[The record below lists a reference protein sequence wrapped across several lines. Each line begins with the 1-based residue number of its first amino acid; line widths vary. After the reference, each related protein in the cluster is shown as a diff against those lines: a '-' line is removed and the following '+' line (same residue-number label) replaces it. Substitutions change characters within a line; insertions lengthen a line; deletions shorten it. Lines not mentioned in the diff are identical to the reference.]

1 MSCRCS
7 SRNHNKLFTSVNNED
22 CKTLCECNIYPS
34 ICLSLNIIKLL
45 DYISQISTSV
55 RRCQMPVKVEW
66 VASTSMVA
74 TSVCRRAPTSSSPT
88 ETRSP
93 PPHNPPPCTSS
104 PSSQCPLTMA
114 TARPPATRPGGF
126 PPSVQLDSSQTGST
140 TAQVTD
146 RRAGELQS
154 ESPDSPGEGHLTYS
168 ANQTH

>member
-66 VASTSMVA
+66 VASTSLVA

-93 PPHNPPPCTSS
+93 PPHNPPPLHLVPLLTVPAHHGNRQTASNQARRISAQCQVGFIADGFNYCTGNR
-104 PSSQCPLTMA
+104 Q
-114 TARPPATRPGGF
+114 
-126 PPSVQLDSSQTGST
+126 
-140 TAQVTD
+140 
-146 RRAGELQS
+146 
-154 ESPDSPGEGHLTYS
+154 ESG
-168 ANQTH
+168 